1 MSHVIK
7 LYGYREEEINE
18 FVDEQKGR
26 DAGRWERKVQ
36 CQAVKIKGILITYG
50 YAKEKLTFQGRKEG
64 AEELA
69 NLFTGVTLRKREAW
83 KVQQQEAS
91 ESSERKA
98 TKKYDWKAA
107 FNEEHEYEEYDYSGY
122 PDYESDQEGLESD
135 MCEWRLN
142 NSSNLGRWIG
152 EVNEE
157 EEKALE
163 ETERDEKQES
173 KWSRR

>member
-50 YAKEKLTFQGRKEG
+50 YAKEKLTFQGKKEG

-83 KVQQQEAS
+83 RVQQQEAS
-91 ESSERKA
+91 GSSERKA
-98 TKKYDWKAA
+98 KK
-107 FNEEHEYEEYDYSGY
+107 NMTGR
-122 PDYESDQEGLESD
+122 
-135 MCEWRLN
+135 RLSMKN
-142 NSSNLGRWIG
+142 TNMKNMITQDTLTMR
-152 EVNEE
+152 V
-157 EEKALE
+157 
-163 ETERDEKQES
+163 T
-173 KWSRR
+173 RRA